1 MLRLILLA
9 LQSNTYICRSQR
21 FESII
26 YIRRQPFNASA
37 MKFTNKLSDLKKL
50 LILFFFYLNREI
62 MLVCICCAQC

>member
-50 LILFFFYLNREI
+50 LILFFFYI
-62 MLVCICCAQC
+62 